1 MKSNEK
7 GFTLVELLAS
17 ITIMLLLAVVV
28 TVSITKLVKNSKEK
42 ISSVQMNLIKDSAAL
57 LVSDKIDYFSSNECT
72 YLTLKDLKDYGVLD
86 EKIINAID
94 NEEISDDMII
104 KVTFTTLEYGNSTY
118 DFIIDD
124 DNVDGC
130 VRYSN

>member
-86 EKIINAID
+86 KKIINAID

>member
-57 LVSDKIDYFSSNECT
+57 LVSDKIDYFSSNDCT

-86 EKIINAID
+86 KKIINAID

-124 DNVDGC
+124 DNIDGC

>member
-17 ITIMLLLAVVV
+17 ITIMLLLSVVV

-86 EKIINAID
+86 KKIINAID

>member
-57 LVSDKIDYFSSNECT
+57 LVSDKIDYFSSNACT
-72 YLTLKDLKDYGVLD
+72 YLT
-86 EKIINAID
+86 INL
-94 NEEISDDMII
+94 II
-104 KVTFTTLEYGNSTY
+104 KRV
-118 DFIIDD
+118 
-124 DNVDGC
+124 
-130 VRYSN
+130 

>member
-17 ITIMLLLAVVV
+17 ITIMLLLSVVV

-86 EKIINAID
+86 KKIINAID

-104 KVTFTTLEYGNSTY
+104 KVTFTTLEYENSTY

>member
-1 MKSNEK
+1 
-7 GFTLVELLAS
+7 
-17 ITIMLLLAVVV
+17 
-28 TVSITKLVKNSKEK
+28 
-42 ISSVQMNLIKDSAAL
+42 MNLIKDSAAL

-86 EKIINAID
+86 KKIINAID

-118 DFIIDD
+118 DFIIV
-124 DNVDGC
+124 NLIIKRV
-130 VRYSN
+130 